1 LESPG
6 EYIYQNIII
15 EMSLNDLGYSDDLE
29 QYKTKQNMD
38 GFEIGRIIA
47 EHKERYIVRTD
58 KGEFEAEI
66 TGNMRFTAENRS
78 DYPAV
83 GDWVAVKIYD
93 SGLAIIH
100 EILPR
105 KSLLERQAVSKLG
118 EKQVIAANID
128 YAFIVQS
135 ADRDF
140 NINRVERY
148 LTICYSAGIEP
159 IIVLSKTDLVSE
171 AELNNLLVE
180 INSRIKNVEVIT
192 VSNQT
197 RSGYEKFVSR
207 LIQGKSYCFLGSS
220 GVGKSTLINN
230 LSGREIMKTGPLSTI
245 TKKGKHTTD
254 HRELILLEKGGIL
267 IDNPGMREVGVT
279 DAVGGLETTFDAIV
293 RLSSSCRFSDC
304 THTTEKGCAV
314 LEAVEK
320 GLLSRAS
327 YENYLKMEMEKA
339 RFQAS
344 IAEKR
349 KKEKAFGKMCKEG
362 MKYRKQKK
370 Y

>member
-1 LESPG
+1 MALK
-6 EYIYQNIII
+6 
-15 EMSLNDLGYSDDLE
+15 DTGYTDNPE
-29 QYKTKQNMD
+29 QPRINQDMD
-38 GFEIGRIIA
+38 GLDIGRIIA
-47 EHKERYIVRTD
+47 EHKERYIVRID

-83 GDWVAVKIYD
+83 GDWVAVKVYD
-93 SGLAIIH
+93 PDLAIIH
-100 EILPR
+100 QILTR
-105 KSLLERQAVSKLG
+105 KSLLERQAVDKKG

-140 NINRVERY
+140 NINRFERY

-171 AELNNLLVE
+171 TELNDLLAE
-180 INSRIKNVEVIT
+180 INTRIKKVEVIPL
-192 VSNQT
+192 SNQT
-197 RSGYEKFVSR
+197 RDGYDKLESC
-207 LIQGKSYCFLGSS
+207 LIKGKTYCFLGSS

-230 LSGREIMKTGPLSTI
+230 LSGREIMKTGSLSSS

-254 HRELILLEKGGIL
+254 HRELIVLENGSML
-267 IDNPGMREVGVT
+267 IDNPGMREVGIA
-279 DAVGGLETTFDAIV
+279 DAEGGLETTFDMIIRFSA
-293 RLSSSCRFSDC
+293 SCRFTDC
-304 THTTEKGCAV
+304 THTNEKGCAV
-314 LEAVEK
+314 IEAVEK
-320 GLLSRAS
+320 GLISRAS
-327 YENYLKMEMEKA
+327 YDNYLKMEKEKA
-339 RFQAS
+339 RFQTS

-349 KKEKAFGKMCKEG
+349 KKEKAFGKICKEG
-362 MKYRKQKK
+362 TKYRKERK